1 MSNVNINIAA
11 EFKGKKA
18 FKEAATATDKLN
30 KNVKGLAKTLI
41 GLYSAQKVLSFSKAS
56 VKAFAEDDKAARALG
71 TTLKNLGLAYGS
83 NIGTVNGFISRLEL
97 QTGVLDDELRPAMD
111 RLLRATDDVAKSQ
124 ELLGLA
130 LDVAAG
136 TGKSLTQVSQSLQK
150 AYLGQT
156 QALGRLG
163 VGLTKAELSTSS
175 FEQIQLR
182 LSELFAGQAAS
193 AADSYAGSLAKLTVA
208 GNNAKETIGKGLVD
222 AFVTITNSS
231 SVDDLITK
239 IDAAAESIANFIRET
254 GEFIKITKSIFKFE
268 LFAPDPNAFKGIGNI
283 SMTVSSQDTQRAD
296 AIAKK
301 NAAALAKLTGTQAA
315 NQSKILKDK
324 RLQAALDK
332 ATLAL
337 GKSSDVFDMDKIQV
351 AAALTSQAE
360 QLGKATSM
368 AQVTQIANDTA
379 RLNVKK
385 SISDLEDAI
394 AAKDEKAIIAATA
407 KLNEDIK
414 ILGTLSKQ
422 DLKLQ
427 DIKSVLDSLKPKDL
441 INLQNL
447 EAALALLGQIAAA
460 NAAGK
465 SVGGTFG
472 GGSVASSVITSASV
486 AAAIGARTGYDISGA
501 TDPRV
506 TYGGQRIDSAGNY
519 NSYNAEMAYAMGAG
533 RYQGTSTG
541 NTIIVNTGVGDPNAI
556 AEAIDQVLTDAV
568 QRGTLKG
575 GAYATL

>member
-1 MSNVNINIAA
+1 MSNVAINIAA

-18 FKEAATATDKLN
+18 FKEAETASDRLT
-30 KNVKGLAKTLI
+30 KNVKGLAK
-41 GLYSAQKVLSFSKAS
+41 GLLAVYSAQKLLSFGKQS
-56 VKAFAEDDKAARALG
+56 VKAFAEDDKAAKALG

-83 NIGTVNGFISRLEL
+83 NIGTVNGFISRLEM

-111 RLLRATDDVAKSQ
+111 RLLRATGDVAKSQ

-182 LSELFAGQAAS
+182 LSELFAGQAVA

-268 LFAPDPNAFKGIGNI
+268 LFATDPNAFKGIGNI

-337 GKSSDVFDMDKIQV
+337 GKSSDVFDLDKIQV

-360 QLGKATSM
+360 QLGKATSS
-368 AQVTQIANDTA
+368 AQLIQIANDTA

-385 SISDLEDAI
+385 SILALEDAI
-394 AAKDEKAIIAATA
+394 ASKDEAAIIAATK
-407 KLNEDIK
+407 KLNADLGVLNALTGQNTQMKAIET
-414 ILGTLSKQ
+414 ILNG
-422 DLKLQ
+422 
-427 DIKSVLDSLKPKDL
+427 LKPKDL
-441 INLQNL
+441 INLDNL
-447 EAALALLGQIAAA
+447 REALRLLGLIAAGSGSKTTTSSSGA
-460 NAAGK
+460 PVAPAG
-465 SVGGTFG
+465 SMPALSQYGTPLGGGT
-472 GGSVASSVITSASV
+472 GSKALSNEYLQYLEDLNQYQYGDLFANGKNPFATTTSS
-486 AAAIGARTGYDISGA
+486 SG
-501 TDPRV
+501 TPV
-506 TYGGQRIDSAGNY
+506 T
-519 NSYNAEMAYAMGAG
+519 
-533 RYQGTSTG
+533 
-541 NTIIVNTGVGDPNAI
+541 IVNNFGVVGDPNAA
-556 AEAIDQVLTDAV
+556 AELMNQTLQDAID
-568 QRGTLKG
+568 RGTLRQ
-575 GAYATL
+575 YATP